1 MMTLADL
8 ARRDGVSKP
17 TVSAKV
23 KRLCQQHG
31 LEVERDHLGRVSAIN
46 VAHYDSLLER
56 TSDPSKAQGP
66 QRAAPISLLPPGEDS
81 YDEALRKKTVY
92 EGERK
97 RIDLERQKGN
107 LVEVARVAD
116 AAVTCATTITRTIDR
131 LPNAA
136 DDIAAAVARDGAHG
150 VRVLLK
156 TIAAK
161 MRADVADAL
170 AGLSGGANPDE
181 PEPDEPE

>member
-66 QRAAPISLLPPGEDS
+66 QRPAAAVVPASET
-81 YDEALRKKTVY
+81 YDEALRQKTWH
-92 EGERK
+92 EAERK
-97 RIDLERQKGN
+97 RIDLERQKGS

-170 AGLSGGANPDE
+170 AGLSGGGAPDD
-181 PEPDEPE
+181 PDAEEQE